1 MINKIN
7 FTTNTNTDTKNTNNN
22 GTLPDNNS
30 NETLFPGYLVIKDDF
45 TKNEDADNNLWCNKF
60 INKVM
65 QQELGKQ
72 N

>member
-30 NETLFPGYLVIKDDF
+30 NETLFPGFLVIKDDF

>member
-30 NETLFPGYLVIKDDF
+30 NETLFPGYLIIKDDF
-45 TKNEDADNNLWCNKF
+45 TKNEETDNNLWCQKF
-60 INKVM
+60 INEVI

>member
-30 NETLFPGYLVIKDDF
+30 NETLFPGFLVIKDDF
-45 TKNEDADNNLWCNKF
+45 TKNEETDNNFWCNKF
-60 INKVM
+60 INKAM
-65 QQELGKQ
+65 QKELDKQ